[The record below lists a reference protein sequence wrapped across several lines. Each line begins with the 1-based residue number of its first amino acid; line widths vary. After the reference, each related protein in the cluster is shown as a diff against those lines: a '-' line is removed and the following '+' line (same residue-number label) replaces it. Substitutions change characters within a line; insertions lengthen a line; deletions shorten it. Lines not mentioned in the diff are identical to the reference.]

1 MNKREKFF
9 LCLNEN
15 YLIWWPTKHW
25 IDGYKTSQEIF
36 RIVSPFSSQ
45 CLHWILNQ
53 FTRVDKHLKTKA
65 RWEFDMEKV
74 FLCLNFRSF
83 RTFTLLAQKVLCL
96 SLIHV
101 SRFQFNTNFCCF
113 ESYNFLNF
121 SESQSTRKDSNKML
135 RMFF

>member
-1 MNKREKFF
+1 MNKREFF

-15 YLIWWPTKHW
+15 YLIWWPTKHR

-45 CLHWILNQ
+45 WELNQ
-53 FTRVDKHLKTKA
+53 FTWVDKHLKTKA

-74 FLCLNFRSF
+74 FLCLNFRSLK
-83 RTFTLLAQKVLCL
+83 TFTLLAQKVLCL

-101 SRFQFNTNFCCF
+101 SRFQFSTNFCC
-113 ESYNFLNF
+113 SQLCNFLSF
-121 SESQSTRKDSNKML
+121 SESQSTRKTRIKC
-135 RMFF
+135 